1 MKFCQRRM
9 YLLKTDIFCTKRCLA
24 TVSNNSATTPFF
36 LLVITN
42 GRQEVHARTLT
53 SACKSGIRTGLNM
66 MDINVFYSTFTNVV
80 FIFVTFFKRFLTF
93 FILYWTFFTS
103 MFLKTGN
110 AEVVA
115 VMASSAVDAAS
126 NSTSESSAY
135 RKTGLQLRC
144 IAHNFPDDD
153 ANAEASTR
161 ALLEPELVVRDL
173 KSTTGL
179 STLVLLC

>member
-1 MKFCQRRM
+1 
-9 YLLKTDIFCTKRCLA
+9 
-24 TVSNNSATTPFF
+24 
-36 LLVITN
+36 
-42 GRQEVHARTLT
+42 
-53 SACKSGIRTGLNM
+53 
-66 MDINVFYSTFTNVV
+66 
-80 FIFVTFFKRFLTF
+80 
-93 FILYWTFFTS
+93 